1 VIDVARAASTCGASF
16 AGGSEDREQAPPAR
30 VEADHR
36 GRLSSGLS
44 MRAPEQPESFAWSG
58 AEPAYHELLAPE
70 LGEAAANPV
79 HAELLAAR
87 ALKLRAAKIGG
98 FCRPESEVS
107 LAPLAH
113 LPALREVDLTRTY
126 LRQDDIDA
134 LAGHV
139 GLEALA
145 LRAYGDAIQDRLDVA
160 PLRALRGLRR
170 LTLVELRVRSL
181 APLAGLRGLRA
192 LRIRYGAAVGE
203 LVAEPERLSL
213 ASLRGLEVL
222 ELVGRLGPVVLEVNE
237 LGRCARLRELC
248 LSDSEDAP
256 LVSAAPLAR
265 LRRLRRLD
273 LAGTRLAGLD
283 GLWEL
288 PLEVLEVPASVPEAE
303 VVAFRGAHPGC
314 EVYRAGMGP

>member
-1 VIDVARAASTCGASF
+1 M
-16 AGGSEDREQAPPAR
+16 RE
-30 VEADHR
+30 
-36 GRLSSGLS
+36 S
-44 MRAPEQPESFAWSG
+44 EQPESFVWSG
-58 AEPAYHELLAPE
+58 AEPAYHALLAPE
-70 LGEAAANPV
+70 LGEAAASPV

-87 ALKLRAAKIGG
+87 ALRLRTATIGG
-98 FCRPESEVS
+98 VCRPESEVS

-139 GLEALA
+139 GIEALA
-145 LRAYGDAIQDRLDVA
+145 LRAYGDAIQDRLDLA
-160 PLRALRGLRR
+160 PLRALAGLRR
-170 LTLVELRVRSL
+170 LTLVDLRVRSL

-192 LRIRYGAAVGE
+192 LRIRYNATMGA

-213 ASLRGLEVL
+213 APLRGLEVL
-222 ELVGRLGPVVLEVNE
+222 ELAGRLGRVALELAE
-237 LGRCARLRELC
+237 LGRCARLRELR
-248 LSDSEDAP
+248 LSDTEDAP

-288 PLEVLEVPASVPEAE
+288 PLEVLEVPATVPQAE
-303 VVAFRGAHPGC
+303 VVAFLGAHPGC
-314 EVYRAGMGP
+314 EVYRAGVGP